1 MDRRALLVAVCL
13 VLLLPAM
20 ASAGEV
26 QALEGRVLEEGGV
39 IYLLPDLQPGE
50 TVTVRVNRTSGNL
63 DPFVAIAPPE
73 TNRTTLGEEF
83 WTTVESRVRGGGEPV
98 AEITGVADQFF
109 LAWDD
114 DSAEGHAAAFSW
126 EVPEAGD
133 YPLIITSSP
142 LTRTFGEYGLL
153 VGIDAPGVLNGT
165 AEPTPGA
172 VVAVPDPTMP
182 PAGKGVEER
191 TGTLTA
197 NRNWTFFPLKDLE
210 AEDTIH
216 AVVETISGDLKP
228 VLILE
233 SVDGKP
239 LMAANFLD
247 HGTRAALSY
256 QVPTDET
263 EGLVLH
269 VEAGEGEGE
278 FRLLV
283 GVNDP
288 GVLDGTAVPG
298 GRQVIRDP
306 ITVRAA
312 VELDQIT
319 GVDQKAEN
327 YAAVANIRMRWTDPE
342 LAFDPQEE
350 GSAFKIYREIDD
362 FVEAEG
368 TRWPEFTLFNQQGNR
383 WTQNRL
389 ITITPDGTTTYFER
403 FWTTFQAPDF
413 YFKDYPFDTQTFY
426 IRIQALYPE
435 EFFQYADWEGK
446 TVVGTQLGEEEWYIT
461 NYWTEVDTVEQDRI
475 HSRFSFGFDAQRHL
489 EYYILRIFVPIF
501 ILVML
506 GWVTFLLKDY
516 SKRADVAS
524 ANLLLFIAFNFTI
537 AGDLPRLGYLTF
549 LDAVLITTFVVSGLT
564 VVYNLY
570 LKWLATKEQKE
581 VAERLDRVLVWCYPV
596 AYIVS
601 IVLITTVFS

>member
-1 MDRRALLVAVCL
+1 MDCRAVLVVVCLILAVPALVA
-13 VLLLPAM
+13 AE
-20 ASAGEV
+20 EV
-26 QALEGRVLEEGGV
+26 QILKGRVLEEGGV
-39 IYLLPDLQPGE
+39 VYLLPDLQPGE
-50 TVTVRVNRTSGNL
+50 IVSVQVNRSSGNL

-73 TNRTTLGEEF
+73 TDRTTLGDEF
-83 WTTVESRVRGGGEPV
+83 WTTVETGVRGGGEPV
-98 AEITGVADQFF
+98 AEITRAADRFF

-114 DSAEGHAAAFSW
+114 DSAEGHAAVLRW
-126 EVPEAGD
+126 VVPRGGD
-133 YPLIITSSP
+133 YPLIVTSSP
-142 LTRTFGEYGLL
+142 LTDTFGEYVLL
-153 VGIDAPGVLNGT
+153 LGINAPGVLNGT

-172 VVAVPDPTMP
+172 VIAVPDPAMP
-182 PAGKGVEER
+182 PAGKGAEER
-191 TGTLTA
+191 TRNLTA
-197 NRNWTFFPLKDLE
+197 TRTSTFFPLQDLE
-210 AEDTIH
+210 AGDTIH
-216 AVVETISGDLKP
+216 AVVETVSGDLRP

-239 LMAANFLD
+239 MIAANFLD

-256 QVPTDET
+256 SLKADET
-263 EGLVLH
+263 EGLVLR
-269 VEAGEGEGE
+269 VRAGEGEGE
-278 FRLLV
+278 FTLRV

-288 GVLDGTAVPG
+288 EVLDGTAVPG
-298 GRQVIRDP
+298 GREVIRDP
-306 ITVRAA
+306 VTVLAA

-319 GVDQKAEN
+319 NVDQKAEN
-327 YAAVANIRMRWTDPE
+327 YAAVANIRMRWTDPA

-350 GSAFKIYREIDD
+350 GVSFKLYRDIDD

-389 ITITPDGTTTYFER
+389 ITIASNGTATYFER
-403 FWTTFQAPDF
+403 FWTTLQAPDF
-413 YFKDYPFDTQTFY
+413 YFKDYPFDFQTFY

-435 EFFQYADWEGK
+435 EYFRYADWEGE

-461 NYWTEVDTVEQDRI
+461 GYWTEVDTVEQDGV
-475 HSRFSFGFDAQRHL
+475 HSRFSFGFEAKRHL

-581 VAERLDRVLVWCYPV
+581 VAERLDRVLVWFYPV

-601 IVLITTVFS
+601 IVLITTAFS